1 MSKYS
6 EDFKLKVVNYYLN
19 NNYGWEFV
27 AKQFDIPAWT
37 TVRKW
42 VRKYEEHGT
51 KGLIKNQKTSYSG
64 EFKQN
69 VVEYMHTNH
78 LSATMTATKFNL
90 ANENTVLRW
99 ERIYYEEGPQ
109 ALYKGKRGRNKN
121 MCSKTRKKKLSKDVE
136 EDLIAEVQR
145 LRMENAY
152 LKKLQALV
160 QERTKPKHLKK

>member
-6 EDFKLKVVNYYLN
+6 NEFKLKVVQYHNEQKL
-19 NNYGWEFV
+19 GIEST
-27 AKQFDIPAWT
+27 AKYFNIPSVQ

-42 VRKYEEHGT
+42 VKRYQEHGP
-51 KGLIKNQKTSYSG
+51 KGLLKNNKSSYSG

-69 VVEYMHTNH
+69 VVEYMHKKH
-78 LSATMTATKFNL
+78 LSLQETAFHFNL
-90 ANENTVLRW
+90 GHHDIVDKW

-109 ALYKGKRGRNKN
+109 ALYEERRGRKKN
-121 MCSKTRKKKLSKDVE
+121 MSSKPRKKNLSKEVE
-136 EDLIAEVQR
+136 EDLIAENQR

-160 QERTKPKHLKK
+160 QERTKPKHPKK

>member
-6 EDFKLKVVNYYLN
+6 NEFKQEVVEFYLN
-19 NNYGWEFV
+19 NYGGYETTANHFN
-27 AKQFDIPAWT
+27 IPSFS

-42 VRKYEEHGT
+42 VKKYQEHGV
-51 KGLIKNQKTSYSG
+51 KGLLRNKNTSYSG

-69 VVEYMHTNH
+69 VVEYMHKNH
-78 LSATMTATKFNL
+78 LSGLETAIHFNL
-90 ANENTVLRW
+90 ANENVPNKW

-109 ALYKGKRGRNKN
+109 ALYEERRGRKKN
-121 MCSKTRKKKLSKDVE
+121 MSSKPRKSKLAKETE
-136 EDLIAEVQR
+136 EDLIAENQR

-160 QERTKPKHLKK
+160 QERTKPKRPKK